1 MSTTTIYA
9 ELFCQFCSK
18 VCKNKNSQVN
28 HQRLCK
34 SNPNRQSTHFQ
45 TEYNK
50 TRKPTN
56 QFIKAEYLGLEKP
69 AVSELVKTIL
79 TENNK
84 TRNWDDEAKQKHSL
98 SMKRAVLENP
108 ESYTKSN
115 RGRVKHIKKYGLTFD
130 GSWELKFYEWC
141 LSKNIKIID
150 NKEFF
155 DYIFKGKSHLYNP
168 DFYLPDYDIFVEVKG
183 YYDEKDLAKWE
194 HFNKKLF
201 ILKDDSIKLIDNM
214 KFKIEYIIDNKKE
227 IL

>member
-1 MSTTTIYA
+1 MKSTTIYT
-9 ELFCQFCSK
+9 CQFCSK
-18 VCKNKNSQVN
+18 ECKNKNSQSN

-34 SNPNRQSTHFQ
+34 FNPNRQSTHFQ
-45 TEYNK
+45 TDYNK

-56 QFIKAEYLGLEKP
+56 QFIKAKELGMEKP
-69 AVSELVKTIL
+69 KL
-79 TENNK
+79 TDEQRQKISTANK
-84 TRNWDDEAKQKHSL
+84 NYVWTEERKLIHSIAMKQ
-98 SMKRAVLENP
+98 AVLENP

>member
-1 MSTTTIYA
+1 MSTTTIYT

-18 VCKNKNSQVN
+18 ACKNKNSQVN

-56 QFIKAEYLGLEKP
+56 QFIKAEELGLEKP
-69 AVSELVKTIL
+69 KL
-79 TENNK
+79 TEEQRQKISAANK
-84 TRNWDDEAKQKHSL
+84 NYVWTEERKLIHSIAMKQ
-98 SMKRAVLENP
+98 AVLENP

-115 RGRVKHIKKYGLTFD
+115 RGRVRHIKKYGLTFD

-168 DFYLPDYDIFVEVKG
+168 DFYLPEYDIFVEVKG
-183 YYDEKDLAKWE
+183 YYDEKDLAKWN

-227 IL
+227 II